1 MGQLHNTLVRQ
12 AVLTQ
17 RDDLRVGYGARVIV
31 HLQRV
36 GEQRL
41 QAVPINGIQSL
52 LQQVPNV
59 VLCCT
64 QPVVQNRAE
73 GSSAVGQPLA
83 CETRMPTC

>member
-1 MGQLHNTLVRQ
+1 VGQLHNTRVRQ

-17 RDDLRVGYGARVIV
+17 RDDLGVGYGAPVIV

-41 QAVPINGIQSL
+41 KAVPVNGIQSL
-52 LQQVPNV
+52 LQQVANV

-64 QPVVQNRAE
+64 QPAVQNGAK
-73 GSSAVGQPLA
+73 GSSAVGAAVGL
-83 CETRMPTC
+83 